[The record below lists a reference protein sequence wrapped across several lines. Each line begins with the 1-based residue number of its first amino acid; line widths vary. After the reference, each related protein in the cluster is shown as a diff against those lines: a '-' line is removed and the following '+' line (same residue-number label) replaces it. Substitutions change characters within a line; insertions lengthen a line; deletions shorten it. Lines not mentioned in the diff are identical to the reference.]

1 MAVVIFFDAY
11 RYANH
16 RNVNFY
22 HRYIIEGKDIPT
34 EWVNDSDFET
44 EPLPEQT
51 Q

>member
-1 MAVVIFFDAY
+1 VVIFFDAY
-11 RYANH
+11 PYANH